1 MDLVVVKARKNR
13 LKITRKSLLTIAT
26 LLCIAGSTLAGYG
39 MFQVASN
46 IVHVDIQYAV
56 DLIISVSKNRATL
69 TATVTNNGNPVGAG
83 INVEFY
89 YSLDG
94 GDWIHFATVS
104 TNHRGVAHTSYRFT
118 VDGVYDFEAIVS
130 FL

>member
-1 MDLVVVKARKNR
+1 MDLAVGKARKNR

-56 DLIISVSKNRATL
+56 ALTISVSKNRVQL

-94 GDWIHFATVS
+94 GDWTYFATQP
-104 TNHRGVAHTSYRFT
+104 TNRRGVARTAYRLT
-118 VDGVYDFEAIVS
+118 VDGVYDFRAIVS

>member
-1 MDLVVVKARKNR
+1 
-13 LKITRKSLLTIAT
+13 
-26 LLCIAGSTLAGYG
+26 

-56 DLIISVSKNRATL
+56 ALTLSVSKNRVSL

-94 GDWIHFATVS
+94 GDWTYFATQP
-104 TNHRGVAHTSYRFT
+104 TNHRGVARTTYKLT
-118 VDGVYDFEAIVS
+118 VDGAYSFQAIVS